1 MTMTLVNIGRNKG
14 VGNKGVVEPFNKKRL
29 QGLY

>member
-1 MTMTLVNIGRNKG
+1 MTMTLVNIGKNKG
-14 VGNKGVVEPFNKKRL
+14 AGNEGVVEPFNKKRL